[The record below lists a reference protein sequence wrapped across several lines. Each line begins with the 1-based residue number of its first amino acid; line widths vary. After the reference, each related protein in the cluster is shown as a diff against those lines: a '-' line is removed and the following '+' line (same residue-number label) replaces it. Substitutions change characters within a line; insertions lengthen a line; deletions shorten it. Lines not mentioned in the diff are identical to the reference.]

1 MAIVT
6 ISLST
11 EGKPKT
17 VSEIRKELARL
28 LSRLN
33 GASLMT
39 YQFSARIENYVP
51 GPSRPDAATPFEYP
65 APTIYEG
72 PLASPQNE

>member
-11 EGKPKT
+11 EGTPKT

-51 GPSRPDAATPFEYP
+51 GPSRPTATPFEYP
-65 APTIYEG
+65 APSIHEG
-72 PLASPQNE
+72 PLARPENE